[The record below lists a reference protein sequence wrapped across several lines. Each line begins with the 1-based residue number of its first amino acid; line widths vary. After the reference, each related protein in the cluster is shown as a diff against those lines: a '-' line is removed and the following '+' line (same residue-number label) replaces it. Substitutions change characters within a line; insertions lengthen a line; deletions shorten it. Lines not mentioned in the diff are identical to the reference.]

1 MVVTDRC
8 EIAHLVRDRVADV
21 VPFDP
26 GPFAQAM
33 KRLLTD
39 RERYQR
45 YSENC
50 PDLMRDSFSLEAT
63 VDRLEAVYALAV
75 EERG

>member
-1 MVVTDRC
+1 
-8 EIAHLVRDRVADV
+8 
-21 VPFDP
+21 
-26 GPFAQAM
+26 M

-50 PDLMRDSFSLEAT
+50 PALMRDSFSLEAT